1 MSGGSSVIRQ
11 LAALAVAA
19 VVAGTAVGAAAQT
32 ADANAERARYDE
44 LFQTMLER
52 PADLDVMFEFAA
64 LASRLGEYDAAISTL
79 ERMLIYNADLP
90 RVRLELG
97 SLYMRVGADEM
108 ARVYLQDALNAPE
121 VPEPVRDRV
130 QALLAQ
136 IDQRNARHV
145 IAGSVFGGLR
155 YQTNAN
161 AGPDSGQ
168 VQVNFAGNTANFQL
182 DDEFRADDDFNAFL
196 SGSLVHRYNFD
207 SPYGEWW
214 ETRLTGYSAW
224 QFDFTDLDIALA
236 EIQTGPRIALN
247 PGEWKGTSLRVYALG
262 NVVDLGRRLLY
273 ATVGG
278 GAEISQV
285 VNDRAIVDLGYA
297 FRYKD
302 YHSSDRSPNAED
314 HTTDEHTLGLT
325 GRYAIDPDWMVFGGV
340 TAIRDDAKTDFQ
352 SNWEYSLLAGV
363 RYSYAAPFD
372 SILLPWQI
380 ALAVSFGER
389 WYDDPEKSVNENVE
403 RSDNIWQ
410 VSLNHSARI
419 TPAISVESQIRYED
433 QDSSIPNYRYD
444 NWSFTLGVLATF

>member
-1 MSGGSSVIRQ
+1 
-11 LAALAVAA
+11 LAAFALAAT
-19 VVAGTAVGAAAQT
+19 VAGTAIGAAAQT
-32 ADANAERARYDE
+32 SDQAAERARYDA
-44 LFQTMLER
+44 LFQTLLER
-52 PADLDVMFEFAA
+52 PADLDAMFEFAA
-64 LASRLGEYDAAISTL
+64 LAARLGEYDAAISTL

-97 SLYMRVGADEM
+97 ALYMRIGADEM
-108 ARVYLQDALNAPE
+108 ARVYLQDALTAPE
-121 VPEPVRDRV
+121 VPDPVRERIET
-130 QALLAQ
+130 LLAQ
-136 IDQRNARHV
+136 IDQRTARNV
-145 IAGSVFGGLR
+145 FAGSVFGGLR

-161 AGPDSGQ
+161 AGPDSSQ
-168 VQVNFAGNTANFQL
+168 VQAFGLDARL

-214 ETRLTGYSAW
+214 ETRLTGYGAW

-273 ATVGG
+273 ASVGG
-278 GAEISQV
+278 GAEVSQV
-285 VNDRAIVDLGYA
+285 VNDQAIVDLGYA

-302 YHSSDRSPNAED
+302 YHNSDRSPNAD
-314 HTTDEHTLGLT
+314 DYTGDEHTLGLT
-325 GRYAIDPDWMVFGGV
+325 GRYAIDPDWMMFGGV
-340 TAIRDDAKTDFQ
+340 TVIRDDAKTAHQ
-352 SNWEYSLLAGV
+352 SNWEYGLLAGV
-363 RYSYAAPFD
+363 RYSYAAPFE
-372 SILLPWQI
+372 SIQLPWQV

-389 WYDDPEKSVNENVE
+389 WYDDADVAVNPNTD

-410 VSLNHSARI
+410 VSLNHSARV
-419 TPAISVESQIRYED
+419 TSDISIESQIRYED
-433 QDSSIPNYRYD
+433 QDSNLTNYSYD

>member
-1 MSGGSSVIRQ
+1 MRQ
-11 LAALAVAA
+11 VAAIAIAAAVACTA
-19 VVAGTAVGAAAQT
+19 AGASAQAT
-32 ADANAERARYDE
+32 GQDPDRARYDA

-64 LASRLGEYDAAISTL
+64 LAARLGEYDAAISTL

-97 SLYMRVGADEM
+97 TLYMRIGADEM
-108 ARVYLQDALNAPE
+108 ARVYLQDALKSPDT
-121 VPEPVRDRV
+121 PEPVRERIET
-130 QALLAQ
+130 LLAQ
-136 IDQRNARHV
+136 VDQRTARHV
-145 IAGSVFGGLR
+145 VAGSVFGGLR

-168 VQVNFAGNTANFQL
+168 VQAFGFDARL

-214 ETRLTGYSAW
+214 ETRLTGYGAW

-236 EIQTGPRIALN
+236 EIQTGPRIAIN
-247 PGEWKGTSLRVYALG
+247 PGEWTGTSLRLFALG

-273 ATVGG
+273 ATVGA
-278 GAEISQV
+278 GAELSQV
-285 VNDRAIVDLGYA
+285 VDERSIVDLGYTL
-297 FRYKD
+297 RYKD
-302 YHSSDRSPNAED
+302 YHSSDRSPNADD
-314 HTTDEHTLGLT
+314 HTAYEHTVGLN
-325 GRYAIDPDWMVFGGV
+325 GRYAISPDWLAFGGV
-340 TAIRDDAKTDFQ
+340 TAIRDDAKADYQ

-372 SILLPWQI
+372 AIQLPWQI
-380 ALAVSFGER
+380 ALALSFGER
-389 WYDDPEKSVNENVE
+389 WYDDPDTAVNGNKK
-403 RSDNIWQ
+403 RADDIWQ
-410 VSLNHSARI
+410 VSLNHSARL
-419 TPAISVESQIRYED
+419 TPDLSVEAQVRYED
-433 QDSSIPNYRYD
+433 QDSNLPNYRYD